1 MAETVKVEIG
11 LVGGGTTSAALD
23 AAALKALKKGFGA
36 GDADLLELETDGGT
50 LFVRPNQ
57 VAFLRVQQK
66 ESRVGF

>member
-1 MAETVKVEIG
+1 MADTVKVEIG
-11 LVGGGTTSAALD
+11 LVGGGTTSATLE

-36 GDADLLELETDGGT
+36 GDVELLELESEGGT
-50 LFVRPNQ
+50 LLVRPSQ